1 MARLVL
7 TDASPLIGL
16 ARVDGL
22 AWLGALFGE
31 VWLPVEV
38 RREVL
43 SGIATADERAI
54 QGAERAGIL
63 RAWPEMSPSIPDLP
77 DLDEGEA
84 ACIRLGFPSST
95 ARADNLLNPCES
107 RMRNWHYKALA
118 EGVGRRNA
126 SKRSFCSVVM
136 ADSPEAECR

>member
-22 AWLGALFGE
+22 AWLGALFVE

-54 QGAERAGIL
+54 RGAESAGIL

-84 ACIRLGFPSST
+84 ACIRLGLAQEGPVLILMDE
-95 ARADNLLNPCES
+95 RA
-107 RMRNWHYKALA
+107 AGLA
-118 EGVGRRNA
+118 CRRDGGGDRHGPGA
-126 SKRSFCSVVM
+126 WLDCFGT
-136 ADSPEAECR
+136 